1 MSTIVNPATGRRV
14 STTGAIGKRILAE
27 QRRARLAADPVE
39 IKRNEDE
46 KKATIQRNADLES
59 SIEAEYT
66 PIIQRELDE
75 LLEKAKKAKMYQ
87 ILVFSH
93 GWIEII
99 NKYTGFPWLVQKV
112 LFSTLNDPKNMEFID
127 MCVTVDADNKDE
139 DEVDNTTTDTK
150 STNLNA
156 AESVSA

>member
-27 QRRARLAADPVE
+27 QRRARLAVDPVE

-46 KKATIQRNADLES
+46 KKAIIQRNADLEA
-59 SIEAEYT
+59 SIEVEYT
-66 PIIQRELDE
+66 SIIQRELDE

-93 GWIEII
+93 GWVEVL
-99 NKYTGFPWLVQKV
+99 NKYSGFTWLVQRI
-112 LFSTLNDPKNMEFID
+112 LFSTLNNPKNIAFID
-127 MCVTVDADNKDE
+127 MCVTVDADDKDDGNSNDTVVE
-139 DEVDNTTTDTK
+139 SKDTVEVTG
-150 STNLNA
+150 
-156 AESVSA
+156 SVSA